1 MNYRPIYVTALF
13 TVLMGSPLF
22 AQTAD
27 SVSERRTMTAERMVN
42 EEVIELD
49 GLLDEPAWQRAV
61 PATDF
66 IQQDPVLGGTPTE
79 RTEVR
84 IIYSRDHL
92 YMGVLCFDSEPDKM
106 LGNTMKRDEY
116 LRADDRFMWVMD
128 TFLDQQSGYF
138 FEMNPSGLMADSLMG
153 SGGAQSREWDGIWDA
168 KALRSELGW
177 TLEIKIPFRTLNFDP
192 DGTAWGINF
201 QRTIRRKNEENLW
214 TGYLR
219 NQQLRQMSNAGLLEI
234 DIKGGGVTQG
244 LGLDVKPYITGGG
257 SESPGRDPAVPLSRS
272 ADLGV
277 DLFYNLTP
285 SLRANLTVNT
295 DFAQTEVDQ
304 RLVNLTR
311 FPLFFP
317 EKRDFFL
324 DGATFFEFYVPRSWQ
339 NSNVAVQPFFSRRI
353 GLDANGL
360 PQKIDFGTK
369 LTGQLGQQD
378 VGFLHVRTGDESKLV
393 GEDFTVL
400 RLKRRVLAQSYVGMF
415 YSRRDSRSIASSPE
429 QTAGLD
435 FRLATSTFR
444 GSNNLE
450 FNGFL
455 LWNTDTTKT
464 TPGDNLAYG
473 FRLDYPNDR
482 WEAQVAFTEVQ
493 PDHGPAMGFT
503 RRTGFRAYQPRL
515 RFAPRPS
522 QHPWLRQMAFG
533 FDVDLRTDMKNQFL
547 TRRLDFT
554 LLRLELHTQDNLEI
568 SLVPT
573 YERLEKDFEITK
585 GVVLPAQTSYDFV
598 RFRVVTNTAN
608 RRILAAQT
616 RFEMGSFFSGT
627 REEIAVSLGIRP
639 RPGVTLS
646 VEQEWN
652 RISLGADN
660 FQVRLYRLVADT
672 QFSPW
677 LYLVN
682 NVQFDSMSQVMGW
695 QSRLRWILTPG
706 NDLFVVYTQNWMDHE
721 LFDRFAT
728 LDRRA
733 AAKFVYTHRF

>member
-1 MNYRPIYVTALF
+1 MIPGLRCSRP
-13 TVLMGSPLF
+13 
-22 AQTAD
+22 
-27 SVSERRTMTAERMVN
+27 
-42 EEVIELD
+42 
-49 GLLDEPAWQRAV
+49 
-61 PATDF
+61 
-66 IQQDPVLGGTPTE
+66 
-79 RTEVR
+79 
-84 IIYSRDHL
+84 
-92 YMGVLCFDSEPDKM
+92 C
-106 LGNTMKRDEY
+106 
-116 LRADDRFMWVMD
+116 
-128 TFLDQQSGYF
+128 
-138 FEMNPSGLMADSLMG
+138 
-153 SGGAQSREWDGIWDA
+153 
-168 KALRSELGW
+168 
-177 TLEIKIPFRTLNFDP
+177 
-192 DGTAWGINF
+192 
-201 QRTIRRKNEENLW
+201 
-214 TGYLR
+214 
-219 NQQLRQMSNAGLLEI
+219 
-234 DIKGGGVTQG
+234 
-244 LGLDVKPYITGGG
+244 
-257 SESPGRDPAVPLSRS
+257 
-272 ADLGV
+272 
-277 DLFYNLTP
+277 
-285 SLRANLTVNT
+285 
-295 DFAQTEVDQ
+295 
-304 RLVNLTR
+304 RLICSLTR
-311 FPLFFP
+311 PS
-317 EKRDFFL
+317 RV
-324 DGATFFEFYVPRSWQ
+324 APR
-339 NSNVAVQPFFSRRI
+339 
-353 GLDANGL
+353 GLISLNGL
-360 PQKIDFGTK
+360 PQKIDLGTK

-378 VGFLHVRTGDESKLV
+378 IGFLHVRTADESNLV

-400 RLKRRVLAQSYVGMF
+400 RLKRRILAQSYVGMF
-415 YSRRDSRSIASSPE
+415 YSRRASRTIASSPE

-435 FRLATSTFR
+435 FRLATSAFK

-464 TPGDNLAYG
+464 APGDNLAYG
-473 FRLDYPNDR
+473 LRLDYPNDR
-482 WEAQVAFTEVQ
+482 WEARVAFTEVQ
-493 PDHGPAMGFT
+493 PDHGPAIGFT

-547 TRRLDFT
+547 TRRLDLT
-554 LLRLELHTQDNLEI
+554 LLRLEMHSQDNIEI

-608 RRILAAQT
+608 RRVLASQT

-627 REEIAVSLGIRP
+627 REEIAVSLSIRP

-706 NDLFVVYTQNWMDHE
+706 NDLFVVYTQNWLDHE